1 MGDIVKKKMH
11 KISGNISRTT
21 CAMDNAFRFVSLFF
35 NASSFDKLH
44 LYVYAYFIGY
54 PRLILFTS

>member
-11 KISGNISRTT
+11 KISGNISRTI

-35 NASSFDKLH
+35 MLPH
-44 LYVYAYFIGY
+44 LISCIYLSM
-54 PRLILFTS
+54 PIL